1 MKPENHTTAREQTRR
16 TTTITKLLTSL
27 PILLLLA
34 LQGYI
39 VGRHDGLTLLLI
51 LITAAFIWY
60 MTASLWYSKRQLL
73 NIYLKEQSFLQR
85 LIKKRNT
92 PWQILVCT
100 LLSLLLGILF
110 TITAKGIILA
120 HGYTILLV
128 PLYLYNTASNL
139 IRRENPI
146 AHPAILENHLNEN
159 LARHGIL
166 LINIFIPALLLNL
179 LLTLLFSGY
188 DTAEFM
194 TSNINFENFIDYA
207 EADSIMANGHN
218 PYGRKIVNAF
228 LLLDNLRIALGKFI
242 AQELFHIHSYWLF
255 YLIIAISNFMKL
267 MFFSWAYILLCLGFE
282 KLLPPCRAPHPDTEE
297 NP

>member
-1 MKPENHTTAREQTRR
+1 MSPHMNREHHPQRSLARN
-16 TTTITKLLTSL
+16 LLAGI
-27 PILLLLA
+27 PVLLLLA

-282 KLLPPCRAPHPDTEE
+282 KLLPPCRAPHPDKEE

>member
-1 MKPENHTTAREQTRR
+1 MNREHHRQRSLARN
-16 TTTITKLLTSL
+16 LLAGI
-27 PILLLLA
+27 PVLLLLA

-51 LITAAFIWY
+51 LITALFIWY

-100 LLSLLLGILF
+100 LLSLLLSILF

-194 TSNINFENFIDYA
+194 TTNINFENFIDYA

>member
-1 MKPENHTTAREQTRR
+1 MNREHYPQRSLARN
-16 TTTITKLLTSL
+16 LLAGI
-27 PILLLLA
+27 PVLLLLA

-282 KLLPPCRAPHPDTEE
+282 KLLPPCRAPHPDKEE

>member
-1 MKPENHTTAREQTRR
+1 MSSHMNREHHPQRSLARN
-16 TTTITKLLTSL
+16 LLAGI
-27 PILLLLA
+27 PVLLLLA

-166 LINIFIPALLLNL
+166 LINVFIPALLLNL

>member
-1 MKPENHTTAREQTRR
+1 MSPHMNREHHPQRSLARN
-16 TTTITKLLTSL
+16 LLAGI
-27 PILLLLA
+27 PVLLLLA

-166 LINIFIPALLLNL
+166 LINVFIPALLLNL

-194 TSNINFENFIDYA
+194 TTNINFENFIDYA

>member
-1 MKPENHTTAREQTRR
+1 MSPHMNREHHPQRSLARN
-16 TTTITKLLTSL
+16 LLAGI
-27 PILLLLA
+27 PVLLLLA

-92 PWQILVCT
+92 PWQILVCI

-194 TSNINFENFIDYA
+194 HTNINFENFIDYA

>member
-1 MKPENHTTAREQTRR
+1 MNREHHPQRSLARN
-16 TTTITKLLTSL
+16 LLAGI
-27 PILLLLA
+27 PVLLLLA

-51 LITAAFIWY
+51 LITALFIWY

-179 LLTLLFSGY
+179 LLTLLCSGY

>member
-1 MKPENHTTAREQTRR
+1 MNREHHPQRSLARN
-16 TTTITKLLTSL
+16 LLAGI
-27 PILLLLA
+27 PVLLLLA

-188 DTAEFM
+188 DTAEFLN
-194 TSNINFENFIDYA
+194 TNINFENFIDYA
-207 EADSIMANGHN
+207 ERDSIMANGYN
-218 PYGRKIVNAF
+218 PYGRKIINAF

-242 AQELFHIHSYWLF
+242 AQDLFQIHNYWLF
-255 YLIIAISNFMKL
+255 FLIIAISNFMKL
-267 MFFSWAYILLCLGFE
+267 MFFSWSYILLYLGFE
-282 KLLPPCRAPHPDTEE
+282 KILPPYRIPPKQKAP
-297 NP
+297 

>member
-1 MKPENHTTAREQTRR
+1 MSPHMNREHHPQRSLARN
-16 TTTITKLLTSL
+16 LLAGI
-27 PILLLLA
+27 PVLLLLA

-51 LITAAFIWY
+51 LITALFIWY

-166 LINIFIPALLLNL
+166 LINVFIPALLLNL

-228 LLLDNLRIALGKFI
+228 LLLDNLRIALGTFI

>member
-1 MKPENHTTAREQTRR
+1 MNREHHPQRSLARN
-16 TTTITKLLTSL
+16 LLAGI
-27 PILLLLA
+27 PVLLLLA

-166 LINIFIPALLLNL
+166 LINVFIPALLLNL

-255 YLIIAISNFMKL
+255 YLIIAISNFMKM

>member
-1 MKPENHTTAREQTRR
+1 MNREHHRQRSLARN
-16 TTTITKLLTSL
+16 LLAGI
-27 PILLLLA
+27 PVLLLLA

-51 LITAAFIWY
+51 LITALFIWY

-100 LLSLLLGILF
+100 LLSLLLSILF

-166 LINIFIPALLLNL
+166 LINVLIPSLLLNL

-194 TSNINFENFIDYA
+194 TTNINFENFIDYA

-282 KLLPPCRAPHPDTEE
+282 KLLPPCRAPHPDKEE

>member
-1 MKPENHTTAREQTRR
+1 MSPHMNREHHPQRSLARN
-16 TTTITKLLTSL
+16 LLAGI
-27 PILLLLA
+27 PVLLLLA

-100 LLSLLLGILF
+100 LLSLLLSILF

-194 TSNINFENFIDYA
+194 TTNINFENFIDYA

>member
-1 MKPENHTTAREQTRR
+1 MSPHMNREHHPQRSLARN
-16 TTTITKLLTSL
+16 LLAGI
-27 PILLLLA
+27 PVLLLLA

-51 LITAAFIWY
+51 LITALFIWY

-100 LLSLLLGILF
+100 LLSLLLSILF

-128 PLYLYNTASNL
+128 
-139 IRRENPI
+139 RHENPI

-282 KLLPPCRAPHPDTEE
+282 KLLPPCRAPHPDKEE

>member
-1 MKPENHTTAREQTRR
+1 MNREHHPQRSLARN
-16 TTTITKLLTSL
+16 LLAGI
-27 PILLLLA
+27 PVLLLLA

-194 TSNINFENFIDYA
+194 TTNINFENFIDYA

-267 MFFSWAYILLCLGFE
+267 MFFSWAYILLSLGFE
-282 KLLPPCRAPHPDTEE
+282 KLLPPCRVPHPDKEE

>member
-1 MKPENHTTAREQTRR
+1 MNREHHPQRSLARN
-16 TTTITKLLTSL
+16 LLAGI
-27 PILLLLA
+27 PVLLLLA

-51 LITAAFIWY
+51 LITALFIWY

-166 LINIFIPALLLNL
+166 LINVFIPALLLNL

-194 TSNINFENFIDYA
+194 TTNINFENFIDYA

>member
-1 MKPENHTTAREQTRR
+1 MNREHHPQRSLARN
-16 TTTITKLLTSL
+16 LLAGI
-27 PILLLLA
+27 PVLLLLA

-100 LLSLLLGILF
+100 LLSLLLSILF

-282 KLLPPCRAPHPDTEE
+282 KLLPPCRAPHPDKEE

>member
-1 MKPENHTTAREQTRR
+1 MNREHHPQRSLARN
-16 TTTITKLLTSL
+16 LLAGI
-27 PILLLLA
+27 PVLLLLA

-194 TSNINFENFIDYA
+194 TTNINFENFIDYA

>member
-1 MKPENHTTAREQTRR
+1 MSPHMNREHHPQRSLARN
-16 TTTITKLLTSL
+16 LLAGI
-27 PILLLLA
+27 PVLLLLA

-51 LITAAFIWY
+51 LITALFIWY

-100 LLSLLLGILF
+100 LLSLLLSILF

>member
-1 MKPENHTTAREQTRR
+1 MNREHHPQRSLARN
-16 TTTITKLLTSL
+16 LLAGI
-27 PILLLLA
+27 PVLLLLA

>member
-1 MKPENHTTAREQTRR
+1 MSSHMNREHHPQRSLARN
-16 TTTITKLLTSL
+16 LLAGI
-27 PILLLLA
+27 PVLLLLA

-51 LITAAFIWY
+51 LITALFIWY

-166 LINIFIPALLLNL
+166 LINVFIPALLLNL

-194 TSNINFENFIDYA
+194 TTNINFENFIDYA